1 MPFEPGGEMPQVKPA
16 ADPKQRILDV
26 ATEAFAREGYAGAR
40 VDEIARKAGI
50 NKAMLYYHV
59 GDKDALYAAVFTGTM
74 AEARKRLEAAAAS
87 IDGPEERFRSVVR
100 AMARMANE
108 HPHFAPLMLRE
119 IASGGAALPDAV
131 VAQMR
136 SVFQVLADVL
146 ADGVKKKTFRNID
159 PLMTHMFIGGSLMVL
174 ISGAPLRRRVR
185 GTEAVSDR
193 APDDIAAYVADLLL
207 GGLRRS
213 APPSRTKKPATKP
226 RAVTK
231 RRAATKRG
239 RS

>member
-1 MPFEPGGEMPQVKPA
+1 MTRTKPA
-16 ADPKQRILDV
+16 ADPRRHILDV
-26 ATEAFAREGYAGAR
+26 ATEVFAREGYAGAR
-40 VDEIARKAGI
+40 VDDIARRAGI

-59 GDKDALYAAVFTGTM
+59 GDKDALYAAVFIETM

-87 IDGPEERFRSVVR
+87 VEGPEERFRSVVR

-119 IASGGAALPDAV
+119 IASGGASLPDPV

-146 ADGVKKKTFRNID
+146 GEGVKKKTFRNID
-159 PLMTHMFIGGSLMVL
+159 PYMTHMFIGGSLMVL
-174 ISGAPLRRRVR
+174 LSGAPIRRRVR
-185 GTEAVSDR
+185 GAEAIADR
-193 APDDIAAYVADLLL
+193 APEDIAAYVADLLL
-207 GGLRRS
+207 GGLCRT
-213 APPSRTKKPATKP
+213 APPARTKKT
-226 RAVTK
+226 
-231 RRAATKRG
+231 ATKRV